1 MNNGKI
7 CSVPWKE
14 AWLNPELKYGLCCK
28 ENQSII
34 DHSNS
39 QEISLDQHWKKPSMV
54 DIRKRFLSGQPVPEC
69 NLCWNQEDN
78 GKESM
83 RMRRN
88 VRYLGH
94 AEATAHDIDLF
105 QGNLESL
112 ELLEGINLSVG
123 NQCQLRCISCNPSYS
138 RNIKKDYD
146 KLNWSIHD
154 KTRFDSKNSSNASH
168 ILSEKNIIELKKIT
182 PTLRWV
188 ALAGGEPT
196 LSQPIKNYLKWCIE
210 NQYNKQMSLVITT
223 NGVNVKTDFIDII
236 QQFQNVILTISVD
249 GYGELDEYLRWP
261 SNWDKKI
268 DFIKRC
274 QKIFNNLDI
283 HTVVYGLNCLAIDK
297 LIKFV
302 HEQGIKHNLECLQ
315 WPSSLSIDNMP
326 HDLKQIALE
335 KISSM
340 AGDLENNLH
349 YYKNIKHGYHTINS
363 TRALIKKLEM
373 PSSPNWEQTTAI
385 IRSYDTIRSKKLS
398 QIIPDISY

>member
-1 MNNGKI
+1 MNNRKI

-39 QEISLDQHWKKPSMV
+39 QEIGLDQHWKKPSMV

-94 AEATAHDIDLF
+94 AEANAHDVELF
-105 QGNLESL
+105 ENNLESL
-112 ELLEGINLSVG
+112 KLLEGINLSVG

-168 ILSEKNIIELKKIT
+168 VLSEKNIIE
-182 PTLRWV
+182 
-188 ALAGGEPT
+188 
-196 LSQPIKNYLKWCIE
+196 
-210 NQYNKQMSLVITT
+210 
-223 NGVNVKTDFIDII
+223 
-236 QQFQNVILTISVD
+236 
-249 GYGELDEYLRWP
+249 
-261 SNWDKKI
+261 
-268 DFIKRC
+268 
-274 QKIFNNLDI
+274 
-283 HTVVYGLNCLAIDK
+283 
-297 LIKFV
+297 
-302 HEQGIKHNLECLQ
+302 
-315 WPSSLSIDNMP
+315 
-326 HDLKQIALE
+326 
-335 KISSM
+335 
-340 AGDLENNLH
+340 
-349 YYKNIKHGYHTINS
+349 
-363 TRALIKKLEM
+363 
-373 PSSPNWEQTTAI
+373 
-385 IRSYDTIRSKKLS
+385 
-398 QIIPDISY
+398 